1 MGDRIPIG
9 TSSLMLTS
17 SNTVIRLPM
26 KTLDGMLI
34 YMQLISAHMSQMRQL
49 ESNGGSSLALHNL
62 LQHREATMVCAHLFR
77 DL

>member
-1 MGDRIPIG
+1 
-9 TSSLMLTS
+9 
-17 SNTVIRLPM
+17 M

-34 YMQLISAHMSQMRQL
+34 YMQLISAHMSQMHQL

-62 LQHREATMVCAHLFR
+62 LQHREATMVRAHLFR